1 MKALVLA
8 FLMLFGGCGYYPV
21 AHFVKKALSDNLYVA
36 LKVNSANTENSV
48 EIKDLLNKLIVS
60 RFQKNLVSKD
70 DADTI
75 ITIEITSV
83 TDSSIATNSDGF
95 TTFYRASIRVK
106 FLYKNKRGD
115 EREFYNSAYQD
126 YAVSLDDPLITY
138 ANKLEAIKEASNQCI
153 DRFLTQ
159 IAYQGK

>member
-1 MKALVLA
+1 MKALVFA
-8 FLMLFGGCGYYPV
+8 FLMLFSGCGYYPV

-95 TTFYRASIRVK
+95 TTFYRASIRVCL
-106 FLYKNKRGD
+106 LYTSD
-115 EREFYNSAYQD
+115 A
-126 YAVSLDDPLITY
+126 ADDSI
-138 ANKLEAIKEASNQCI
+138 
-153 DRFLTQ
+153 RV
-159 IAYQGK
+159 

>member
-1 MKALVLA
+1 MDK
-8 FLMLFGGCGYYPV
+8 
-21 AHFVKKALSDNLYVA
+21 
-36 LKVNSANTENSV
+36 
-48 EIKDLLNKLIVS
+48 LL
-60 RFQKNLVSKD
+60 QKR
-70 DADTI
+70 ADI
-75 ITIEITSV
+75 ITL
-83 TDSSIATNSDGF
+83 A
-95 TTFYRASIRVK
+95 RAKIRVK

-126 YAVSLDDPLITY
+126 YAVSLEDPLITY